1 MEGPLTPFCAS
12 RTSGGLQEIDIDE
25 ITKNIYIGDK
35 HAAQNKTILR
45 QLGIKAILVA
55 GQ

>member
-1 MEGPLTPFCAS
+1 MESPLNPYSTFS
-12 RTSGGLQEIDIDE
+12 TSYGIQEIDLNE

-35 HAAQNKTILR
+35 HAAQNKAILR